1 MEEETGPE
9 RSPNLPQATQPAEQS
24 QDSSLAPEYG
34 LSDPGPDAVTIPAET
49 TPQMPVLGAIQP
61 NKGGEMT
68 CPGSLS

>member
-24 QDSSLAPEYG
+24 QDSSLAPEDG
-34 LSDPGPDAVTIPAET
+34 LSAPGPDAETVPAET

-61 NKGGEMT
+61 NKRGEVT